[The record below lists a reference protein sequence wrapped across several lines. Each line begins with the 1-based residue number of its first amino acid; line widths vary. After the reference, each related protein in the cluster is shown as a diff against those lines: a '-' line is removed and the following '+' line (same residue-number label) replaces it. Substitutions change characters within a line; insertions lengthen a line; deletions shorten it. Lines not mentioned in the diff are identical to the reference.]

1 MGDPPDHGCG
11 VCFKFQFVGLLD
23 FGKSLG
29 PLVLRGL
36 SGEQPDWGSYAVK

>member
-1 MGDPPDHGCG
+1 MSRSY
-11 VCFKFQFVGLLD
+11 KFQFVGLLD
-23 FGKSLG
+23 FRKSLG